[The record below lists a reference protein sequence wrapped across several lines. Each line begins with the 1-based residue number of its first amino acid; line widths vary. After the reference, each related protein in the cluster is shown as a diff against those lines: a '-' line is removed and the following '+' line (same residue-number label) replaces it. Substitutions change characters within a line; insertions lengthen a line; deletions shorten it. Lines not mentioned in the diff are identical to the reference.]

1 MKLGVPWGVKGIRAE
16 ARETAQ
22 EAARRSG
29 MSLEDWLNSV
39 ILRQAE
45 LDGIKAR
52 ADSSGGAANGD
63 DIANMNQ
70 RLDDLTRR
78 IEQITRT
85 GPAAYAPR
93 HNRGDETIPTRP
105 LAPSLAPEAPQ
116 LPPDVQLPPGLDRA
130 VAEISARRRALNGDP
145 APMPAAY
152 APVPPPPMPADAT
165 APVAAAPAMAAP
177 PSLPPAMAAAPSA
190 PQPSQNL
197 AGLEAQLRRI
207 TDQIETL
214 RKPGVED
221 AINALRAELGAIGQA
236 LSEALPRGAIEA
248 LEKQILE
255 LAMRIDHSHQAGID
269 PHTLAGI
276 DSGLAEVRNAL
287 HSLTP
292 AENLVGFNEAI
303 ENLTHKIDLIVA
315 ERDPATMQQL
325 EHAIITLR
333 EMAEHVASNEA
344 VTQVANEVAVLGE
357 KIDYVARATAGG
369 DALNNLDH
377 RVSAIADSLAER
389 TQNGDA
395 VPPRLESL
403 VQSLS
408 DKIEQLQASRS
419 EPVSLGHLEERIGY
433 LAEKLDASQSR
444 LGQMEAIERGLS
456 DVLALIE
463 EMRADKAAQSQH
475 FNPAPAVDE
484 LRTNMVQT
492 QDALEAVHDT
502 LALMVDRLAT
512 IEKGVRSEP
521 RSETMPEDAPAPPFG
536 KLGVRLVS
544 DSPAQPPQVMPP
556 QPVVQPPAPTVQ
568 APPLAPQVEPQQ
580 PPAPPPPAA
589 PVQPPQVAPPRRVAT
604 SLPIK
609 GDSSADEPLEPG
621 SGPPKFSARIA
632 ASEAALGAAAPPAP
646 APGGKSNF
654 IAAARR
660 AAQAAMQQNA
670 GAAAPRAE
678 AEPEA
683 EDATP
688 SSLRSRLMKRM
699 KSVFIAASI
708 IAIVV
713 GGFQIAGNF
722 LKFGG
727 HPTGEIARSQDPD
740 NTPAP
745 APAPKKDTLEH
756 PLDPLSPPAKQVPA
770 PQKLN
775 LNTPHA
781 PSLFDPPVLSPPAQQ
796 SGAPPATKDD
806 VTGSIPQTAATEKA
820 AAGDEQLPAAIGGER
835 LRSAALAGDAGAAY
849 EIAARYAEGRGVPAN
864 PKEAAHWF
872 AQAAEGGIALA
883 QFRYASMLEKGQG
896 VKKDQRLARQFYL
909 AAAKQGHAKAMHNLA
924 VLYAQGIDGKPDFGN
939 AVKWFSQA
947 AQHGVA
953 DSQYNLGVLLARG
966 LGTNRD
972 FVASYKWFSLAAA
985 QGDQESA
992 KKRDEIAKHLD
1003 AAALAA
1009 AKQATKTFS
1018 ASPQLKTATA
1028 VPKPQGGWDQAGN
1041 NPQAAP
1047 QPKAKAA
1054 PAPAHQG
1061 TPLSLGSFTVG
1072 KQ

>member
-1 MKLGVPWGVKGIRAE
+1 
-16 ARETAQ
+16 
-22 EAARRSG
+22 
-29 MSLEDWLNSV
+29 MSLGDWLNSV

-45 LDGIKAR
+45 QDGINAR
-52 ADSSGGAANGD
+52 AGGNGGAANGD
-63 DIANMNQ
+63 NIADMNQ

-93 HNRGDETIPTRP
+93 HNRGDETIPTRSMTPP
-105 LAPSLAPEAPQ
+105 LAPNSPR
-116 LPPDVQLPPGLDRA
+116 PPPSVQLPPGLDRA
-130 VAEISARRRALNGDP
+130 VAEISARRRTLNGEP
-145 APMPAAY
+145 APMPQQ
-152 APVPPPPMPADAT
+152 PPMPAAAR
-165 APVAAAPAMAAP
+165 APTPPPLMPAAASPPNSPYMAAAHAMAAP
-177 PSLPPAMAAAPSA
+177 PPVMATSPRA

-214 RKPGVED
+214 RKPGVEE
-221 AINALRAELGAIGQA
+221 AINALRAELGEIGHA

-255 LAMRIDHSHQAGID
+255 LAVRIDESHQAGID

-276 DSGLAEVRNAL
+276 ENGLAEVRSAL

-303 ENLTHKIDLIVA
+303 AGLAHKIDLIVA
-315 ERDPATMQQL
+315 ERDPATLQQL
-325 EHAIITLR
+325 EHAIVTLR
-333 EMAEHVASNEA
+333 EMAEHVATNEA

-357 KIDYVARATAGG
+357 KIDYVARATTGG
-369 DALNNLDH
+369 EALNNLDH
-377 RVSAIADSLAER
+377 RVTAIADALAER
-389 TQNGDA
+389 SQNGDS
-395 VPPRLESL
+395 VPPRLEAL
-403 VQSLS
+403 VHSLS
-408 DKIEQLQASRS
+408 DKIEQLQTSRS
-419 EPVSLGHLEERIGY
+419 EPVSLGHLEERIGH
-433 LAEKLDASQSR
+433 LVEKLDASQSR
-444 LGQMEAIERGLS
+444 LGQLEAIERGLS
-456 DVLALIE
+456 DVIAHIE
-463 EMRADKAAQSQH
+463 DMRASSASEPQH
-475 FNPAPAVDE
+475 SHPAPMVDE
-484 LRTNMVQT
+484 LRTNMAQT

-521 RSETMPEDAPAPPFG
+521 RPHPIPQDAPAPPVG
-536 KLGVRLVS
+536 KLGVRVVS
-544 DSPAQPPQVMPP
+544 ESPQQPAP
-556 QPVVQPPAPTVQ
+556 PPAPTVQ
-568 APPLAPQVEPQQ
+568 APPLAPHIEPLQRQQ
-580 PPAPPPPAA
+580 AAPPPAP
-589 PVQPPQVAPPRRVAT
+589 PVQPPQAMPPRRAAT
-604 SLPIK
+604 SLPV
-609 GDSSADEPLEPG
+609 SANTSADEPLEPG

-632 ASEAALGAAAPPAP
+632 ASEAALGDAAPSAP
-646 APGGKSNF
+646 AQGGKSNF

-660 AAQAAMQQNA
+660 AAQAAMQQN
-670 GAAAPRAE
+670 GGTAAPRAE

-683 EDATP
+683 GENAAP
-688 SSLRSRLMKRM
+688 PSLRLRLMKRM

-708 IAIVV
+708 IAVVV
-713 GGFQIAGNF
+713 GGFQIAGNV
-722 LKFGG
+722 LKLGG
-727 HPTGEIARSQDPD
+727 PPASESAKSDGSAD
-740 NTPAP
+740 TPAP
-745 APAPKKDTLEH
+745 AAAPKKDAVEH

>member
-756 PLDPLSPPAKQVPA
+756 PLDPLSPPAKQLPA
-770 PQKLN
+770 PKKLN
-775 LNTPHA
+775 LNTLQTPSMFGPPVMSPPSIQSAAPHA
-781 PSLFDPPVLSPPAQQ
+781 
-796 SGAPPATKDD
+796 GKDD
-806 VTGSIPQTAATEKA
+806 ITGSIPQTVTGKA
-820 AAGDEQLPAAIGGER
+820 SSPDGQLPAAIGSER

-849 EIAARYAEGRGVPAN
+849 EIAVRYAEGRGLPAN
-864 PKEAAHWF
+864 PEEAAHWY
-872 AQAAEGGIALA
+872 ALAAKGGLALA
-883 QFRYASMLEKGQG
+883 QFRYASMLEKGHG
-896 VKKDQRLARQFYL
+896 VKKDQRQARQFYL

-924 VLYAQGIDGKPDFGN
+924 VLSAQGIDGKPDYGD
-939 AVKWFSQA
+939 AAKWFRQA

-953 DSQYNLGVLLARG
+953 DSQYNLGVLTARG
-966 LGTNRD
+966 LGAERD
-972 FVASYKWFSLAAA
+972 FVTSYKWFALAAA

-1003 AAALAA
+1003 ASALAA
-1009 AKQATKTFS
+1009 AKQAVKNFKAT
-1018 ASPQLKTATA
+1018 PQPKAATA

-1041 NPQAAP
+1041 AP
-1047 QPKAKAA
+1047 PVKPRPKAKAA
-1054 PAPAHQG
+1054 PAPVPHGA
-1061 TPLSLGSFTVG
+1061 PLSLGSFTVG